1 MRMRLLI
8 LDIPELFEYD
18 NSLLIRKFLQ
28 VPLCLYP
35 LKKLIESEYSFPD
48 EIVEMVGLIFIL
60 MFFCISIVMDGCD
73 MLQMFLE
80 RKWCFR

>member
-48 EIVEMVGLIFIL
+48 EIVEMVGLVFIW
-60 MFFCISIVMDGCD
+60 MFFCIFIVRDGCD